1 MQLRFL
7 QRSDP
12 TITRIMFV
20 STFSV
25 AYDLIDNEPKPLN
38 KEGSLYLL
46 ERSVQPTVK
55 LFLLNR
61 VERED
66 LTDWISDKT
75 EFADRENYISYMTTN
90 ELGLPV
96 RRVIYFALDEEKKK
110 FLELVK
116 FNARSQIREELIRLV

>member
-20 STFSV
+20 STFSA
-25 AYDLIDNEPKPLN
+25 AYDLIDNEPKALN

>member
-1 MQLRFL
+1 
-7 QRSDP
+7 
-12 TITRIMFV
+12 MFV
-20 STFSV
+20 STFSA
-25 AYDLIDNEPKPLN
+25 AYELVDNVPQPLN

-46 ERSVQPTVK
+46 ERSIQPTVK

-75 EFADRENYISYMTTN
+75 EFTERENYVSYMTTGQN
-90 ELGLPV
+90 NFPV
-96 RRVIYFALDEEKKK
+96 RRIFYFAVDEEKKK

-116 FNARSQIREELIRLV
+116 FNVRSQVREELLKLV

>member
-12 TITRIMFV
+12 SITRIMFV
-20 STFSV
+20 STFSA
-25 AYDLIDNEPKPLN
+25 AYEVVDNVPQPLN
-38 KEGSLYLL
+38 KEGSLFLL
-46 ERSVQPTVK
+46 ERSIQPTVK

-61 VERED
+61 VERDD

-75 EFADRENYISYMTTN
+75 EFAERDNYISYMTMGN
-90 ELGLPV
+90 NNLPV
-96 RRVIYFALDEEKKK
+96 RRIFYFAVEEEKKK

-116 FNARSQIREELIRLV
+116 FNVRSQVRAELLKLV

>member
-20 STFSV
+20 STFSA
-25 AYDLIDNEPKPLN
+25 AYDLIDNEPIALN

-46 ERSVQPTVK
+46 ETSSQPTVK

-66 LTDWISDKT
+66 LTDYITDKT
-75 EFADRENYISYMTTN
+75 EFTDKDNFISYMTKDIT
-90 ELGLPV
+90 GLPV
-96 RRVIYFALDEEKKK
+96 RRIFYFAVEEEKKK

-116 FNARSQIREELIRLV
+116 FNARSQIREELMRLV